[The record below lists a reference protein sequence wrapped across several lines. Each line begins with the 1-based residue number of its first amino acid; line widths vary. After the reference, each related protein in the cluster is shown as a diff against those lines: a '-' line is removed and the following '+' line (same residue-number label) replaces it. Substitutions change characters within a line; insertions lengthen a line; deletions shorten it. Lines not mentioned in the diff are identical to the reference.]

1 MNYIYKK
8 QLDKVCFAYDTVY
21 VDIKNLA
28 RRTVSDNNFKEK
40 ADKFALNLQYDGYG
54 IGLVIMVYKFYH
66 KKIRSDV
73 NVNEM
78 LAQDLYKP
86 VTKKFK
92 GKKVY

>member
-54 IGLVIMVYKFYH
+54 IGLVIMVYKFDH